1 MYLNWI
7 GYFYLRKERNQERK
21 KPRKKERKKWNR
33 KDVKG
38 REANLGEI
46 KNCLSEWGR
55 GNEVNG
61 KNDQSFVV
69 SFNFNST
76 QEKNNY

>member
-21 KPRKKERKKWNR
+21 KEKSGTEKMYKEGKQIWGKLKIVW
-33 KDVKG
+33 V
-38 REANLGEI
+38 
-46 KNCLSEWGR
+46 SEG
-55 GNEVNG
+55 GNKVNG